1 MSKIKRKPK
10 SQFEK
15 YSKVMKKILEERV
28 KNNRKSKN

>member
-15 YSKVMKKILEERV
+15 YSDAIKKILEERV
-28 KNNRKSKN
+28 KNRKSKN